1 MEKNNNYY
9 NKAYDNLY
17 NILSKPETNINN
29 QTQLNMEE
37 SLNNLCRDFN
47 IDKQNSVKQNNL
59 GISLDNISKDM
70 QDLLITTSSDLKV
83 TIKKYKSVIKKN
95 ITQKENGP
103 KPSMEHMD
111 AWAEGKKNV
120 AIPKALGNKFPFLN
134 EHSEQLSLD
143 ERVNSWTTGLQK
155 VNKETKSESNI
166 FETC

>member
-1 MEKNNNYY
+1 
-9 NKAYDNLY
+9 
-17 NILSKPETNINN
+17 
-29 QTQLNMEE
+29 MEE

-111 AWAEGKKNV
+111 A
-120 AIPKALGNKFPFLN
+120 
-134 EHSEQLSLD
+134 
-143 ERVNSWTTGLQK
+143 
-155 VNKETKSESNI
+155 
-166 FETC
+166 